1 MNKKV
6 SSPFLVSIE
15 GNIGAGKSTVLEHLE
30 TYLFKACPNLHGK
43 VLFLK
48 EPLDIWEQFH
58 DENGHT
64 ILEKFY
70 KNQKRYAFT
79 FQVMAYITRLSLL
92 KTAIKEN
99 PNVEIIIIERSLC
112 ADKNIFMNMLHDDG
126 IVETMEF
133 SIYNK
138 WYTGFIED
146 YRVDAVIYMDSNPET
161 CGLRINKRNRNGEN
175 GIPIEYLKKCKD
187 YHSKWLIETSCTDIQ
202 PVSDYVTLHTIEHEN
217 YKYPVLRIDS
227 NTDTEYDTE
236 NIYSNCVGNQ
246 WLNAIRKFIC
256 QEFCK

>member
-1 MNKKV
+1 MNIQAR
-6 SSPFLVSIE
+6 PFLVSIE
-15 GNIGAGKSTVLEHLE
+15 GNIGAGKSTVLENLE
-30 TYLFKACPNLHGK
+30 TYLNKVCPNLVGK

-48 EPLDIWEQFH
+48 EPLDLWEQFH

-70 KNQKRYAFT
+70 KNQRRYAFT

-92 KTAIKEN
+92 KDAIKNN

-126 IVETMEF
+126 IVEQMEF
-133 SIYNK
+133 DIYNK
-138 WYTGFIED
+138 WYTGFIEE
-146 YRVDAVIYMDSNPET
+146 YRVDAVIYMDSNPEV
-161 CGLRINKRNRNGEN
+161 CGSRINKRNRQGED
-175 GIPIEYLKKCKD
+175 GIPIEYLNKCKD
-187 YHSKWLIETSCTDIQ
+187 YHTKWLINTKCNEETTISK
-202 PVSDYVTLHTIEHEN
+202 YVTLHTIKHEE

-236 NIYSNCVGNQ
+236 NVYSKCVGNQ
-246 WLNAIRKFIC
+246 WLSAIRKFIC
-256 QEFCK
+256 QEFSR

>member
-1 MNKKV
+1 MNTQAR
-6 SSPFLVSIE
+6 PFLVSIE
-15 GNIGAGKSTVLEHLE
+15 GNIGAGKSTVLENLE
-30 TYLFKACPNLHGK
+30 TYLNKVCPNLIGK

-48 EPLDIWEQFH
+48 EPLDLWEQFH

-70 KNQKRYAFT
+70 KNQRRYAFT

-92 KTAIKEN
+92 KDAIKNN

-126 IVETMEF
+126 IVEQMEF
-133 SIYNK
+133 DIYNK
-138 WYTGFIED
+138 WYTGFIEE
-146 YRVDAVIYMDSNPET
+146 YRVDAVIYMDSNPEV
-161 CGLRINKRNRNGEN
+161 CGSRINKRNRQGED
-175 GIPIEYLKKCKD
+175 GIPIEYLNKCKA
-187 YHSKWLIETSCTDIQ
+187 YHTKWLIDTKCNEETTISK
-202 PVSDYVTLHTIEHEN
+202 YVTLHTIKHEE

-236 NIYSNCVGNQ
+236 NVYSNCVGNQ
-246 WLNAIRKFIC
+246 WLSAIRKFIC
-256 QEFCK
+256 QEFSR